1 MQIKYDR
8 GASNTI
14 EEASILVFKRVYVM
28 QISLVKHIKTAL
40 VSMLWGY
47 KPTHLDSFLII
58 IKSLK
63 GDEEGRNTFINSPWS
78 PQKFMEVVYIDKHLL
93 IIAPIVIQSNKQL
106 FA

>member
-8 GASNTI
+8 GASNAI

-28 QISLVKHIKTAL
+28 HISLVKQIKTAL

-63 GDEEGRNTFINSPWS
+63 GDEEGRNTKLIRNKSQVLQKDSPNHS
-78 PQKFMEVVYIDKHLL
+78 HRY
-93 IIAPIVIQSNKQL
+93 
-106 FA
+106 